1 MPRKPAAM
9 ALLGL
14 DTMPKK
20 VIFVSYMALWCGLRL
35 FVYASKNSKGAPRYN
50 STSLLL
56 VVCFAKLLMAV
67 AMFIKSDGNA
77 SDLCKKLQENRGLF
91 LRYTLPAAAY
101 VLYDNLTF
109 VNLTFFDPVTYSIL
123 MQIRLVITG
132 LMWSAMFSKKLAPVA
147 WAGLGLIT
155 LGCVVKESQR
165 FFDTRAAETVEA
177 SLNSWTLGLL
187 CIALQVLAG
196 VFASVFNETLLKKQA
211 LLGVNLQNVCMY
223 VHSIVANAAVLALR
237 GELGQALQPHNLSP
251 ILLSLYICPIALIM
265 ASIGIVTSLFLKH
278 LDSVRKSIAS
288 ALEIFVDA
296 LLTWLVFGI
305 PVSLATF
312 AAIVMV
318 SGGIYLYSRPS
329 EPAPEPGCADVGL
342 EQVVSPAAL
351 GHRDGTAK
359 A

>member
-1 MPRKPAAM
+1 M

-14 DTMPKK
+14 DSTPKK
-20 VIFVSYMALWCGLRL
+20 VVFVSYMALWCGLRL
-35 FVYASKNSKGAPRYN
+35 FVYGSKNSKSAPKYN

-67 AMFIKSDGNA
+67 AMYLKSDGTA
-77 SDLCKKLQENRGLF
+77 QDLCKKLQENRGLF
-91 LRYTLPAAAY
+91 LRYTLPAIAY

-123 MQIRLVITG
+123 MQIRLVVTG
-132 LMWSAMFSKKLAPVA
+132 LMWSVMFSKKLAPLA
-147 WAGLGLIT
+147 WGGLGLIT

-165 FFDTRAAETVEA
+165 FFEPRTAGSAEA
-177 SLNSWTLGLL
+177 HLSSWTLGLV

-223 VHSIVANAAVLALR
+223 THSIVANAAVLAFR
-237 GELGQALQPHNLSP
+237 GELGTALNPDNLAP
-251 ILLSLYICPIALIM
+251 ILLSPYVCPIALIL

-296 LLTWLVFGI
+296 LLTWLIFGI
-305 PVSLATF
+305 PVGGATVLAV
-312 AAIVMV
+312 ALV
-318 SGGIYLYSRPS
+318 SGGIYLYSRPA
-329 EPAPEPGCADVGL
+329 EP
-342 EQVVSPAAL
+342 
-351 GHRDGTAK
+351 
-359 A
+359 